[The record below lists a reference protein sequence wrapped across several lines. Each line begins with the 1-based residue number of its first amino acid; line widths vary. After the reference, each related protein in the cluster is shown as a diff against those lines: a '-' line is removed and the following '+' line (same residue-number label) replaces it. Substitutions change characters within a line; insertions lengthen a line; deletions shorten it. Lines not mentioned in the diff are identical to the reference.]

1 MLLHEGNDAKI
12 RRYRNDINE
21 FFSQIDDELNSNDD
35 EILQEF
41 RDNYDDTEFYED
53 FPDDGDEEE

>member
-12 RRYRNDINE
+12 RRYRNDITE

-41 RDNYDDTEFYED
+41 RDNYDDTEFCKD